1 LRLPDNL
8 DLPTLKDSR
17 VKVVVP
23 VRNGPDH
30 LLSREQQDN
39 LRKIGRGESQN
50 VTFCG
55 KQTSASLRR

>member
-1 LRLPDNL
+1 LRLPGNL
-8 DLPTLKDSR
+8 DLLTLKDSR

-23 VRNGPDH
+23 VHNGPDH

-50 VTFCG
+50 VKFCG